1 MAHAKPAIHR
11 DVKCTSLSSH
21 MAWNTNWPPVSLCAE
36 GRPHTVFGT
45 GAGESQSCAGNK
57 DQPDT
62 PARQETHAD
71 GQTGEDVYCFIYI
84 HISLYV

>member
-1 MAHAKPAIHR
+1 M
-11 DVKCTSLSSH
+11 LSVLLCLPLWRETQTKH
-21 MAWNTNWPPVSLCAE
+21 LFLCAE

-84 HISLYV
+84 HVSLYI